1 VGTLPDLRCATFEE
15 DTMAD
20 QDHTHEAPTKLNKP
34 DPVWAGLS
42 MGELGQVAAAALLAF
57 GPLSALT
64 AWLPRW
70 PHLALVLGVAG
81 YGVVHVRLLPH
92 GRPLLAWAG
101 SALRYRRVAGSYLWH
116 PRARPAED
124 GGPGAGWATLVP
136 AVRYGEG
143 EATRETR
150 REGQGR

>member
-1 VGTLPDLRCATFEE
+1 
-15 DTMAD
+15 MAD
-20 QDHTHEAPTKLNKP
+20 QTRTHEAPTKLNTP

-42 MGELGQVAAAALLAF
+42 MGELGQVAAAALMAF

-64 AWLPRW
+64 AWLPRGL
-70 PHLALVLGVAG
+70 HLALVLGAAG

-92 GRPLLAWAG
+92 GRLLLAWAG

-116 PRARPAED
+116 PRARAAGD
-124 GGPGAGWATLVP
+124 GGPGTGWATLVP
-136 AVRYGEG
+136 TVRYGEAG
-143 EATRETR
+143 PGRETR